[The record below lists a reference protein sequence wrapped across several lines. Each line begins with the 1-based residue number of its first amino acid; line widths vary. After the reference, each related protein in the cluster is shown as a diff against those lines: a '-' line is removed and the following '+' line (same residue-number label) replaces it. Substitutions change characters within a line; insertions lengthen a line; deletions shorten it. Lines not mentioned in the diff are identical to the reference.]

1 LIKVRPGREVE
12 VSNNKRDFWS
22 GMAGV
27 EKNTYANPLK
37 RRTGGEVPWRKET
50 PGEYRPDGDV
60 TVPHQER
67 IRWWSKT
74 LKVARPW

>member
-1 LIKVRPGREVE
+1 LIKFRFDREVE
-12 VSNNKRDFWS
+12 VATARGIS
-22 GMAGV
+22 GV
-27 EKNTYANPLK
+27 VWQVLKNTYAHPLK
-37 RRTGGEVPWRKET
+37 RRTGGDGPWRKET

-67 IRWWSKT
+67 MRWWSKT